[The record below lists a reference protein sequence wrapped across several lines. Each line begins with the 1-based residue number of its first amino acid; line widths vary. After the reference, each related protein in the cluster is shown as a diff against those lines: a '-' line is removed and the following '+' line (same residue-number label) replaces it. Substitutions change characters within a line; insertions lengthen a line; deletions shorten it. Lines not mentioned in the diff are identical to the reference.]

1 MKCEVLRY
9 FHLKDTDK
17 HYAPG
22 DIIEVTDDQF
32 ARIMS
37 LGNVVK
43 VLEVAEPVAEKPKKT
58 RKTKQ

>member
-1 MKCEVLRY
+1 MKCEVLRH

-22 DIIEVTDDQF
+22 DIIELTDDQY
-32 ARIMS
+32 ARVMA
-37 LGNVVK
+37 LGNMVK
-43 VLEVAEPVAEKPKKT
+43 VLEVEEKPKKT